1 VAVIGA
7 GTMGAG
13 IAQVCAQAGWKTN
26 LFDAFPEGLER
37 GMKAI
42 DAFWDKGIAR
52 GKTSVEQKQQWAAN
66 LHPISDMSEA
76 VSNVDLVIEAVPEIP
91 SLKHQ
96 IFADLGKMTKKDC
109 ILGTNTSSLSIKAI
123 AHASGRPENVIG
135 MHFFNPVPIM
145 KLLELVKHDS
155 CSEQTIAF
163 AKAAGAAMGKTTIL
177 VEDIPGFAT
186 SRLGVVLGNEA
197 IRMLADGVASAKD
210 IDTAI
215 MKLLEL
221 VKHDSCS
228 EQTIAFAKA
237 AGAAMGKTTILVE
250 DIPGFATSRLGVV
263 LGNEAIRMLADG
275 VASAKDI
282 DTAMV
287 LGYKHPMGPL
297 ALTDLVGLD
306 VRRDILLNLKQ
317 SFNDDSYTPH
327 PLLEKLVA
335 EGRLGKKSGKGI
347 YDWTSGSAE
356 ETELP

>member
-1 VAVIGA
+1 MA
-7 GTMGAG
+7 
-13 IAQVCAQAGWKTN
+13 
-26 LFDAFPEGLER
+26 
-37 GMKAI
+37 
-42 DAFWDKGIAR
+42 
-52 GKTSVEQKQQWAAN
+52 
-66 LHPISDMSEA
+66 EA
-76 VSNVDLVIEAVPEIP
+76 VGDVDLVIEAVPEIP
-91 SLKHQ
+91 ELKHK
-96 IFADLGKMTKKDC
+96 IFADLGAMTRDDC
-109 ILGTNTSSLSIKAI
+109 ILGTNTSSLSIADI
-123 AHASGRPENVIG
+123 AAASGRADKVIG

-145 KLLELVKHDS
+145 KLLELVKHNS
-155 CSEQTIAF
+155 CSQETIAV
-163 AKAAGAAMGKTTIL
+163 AESAGKAMGKTTIL
-177 VEDIPGFAT
+177 V
-186 SRLGVVLGNEA
+186 
-197 IRMLADGVASAKD
+197 K
-210 IDTAI
+210 
-215 MKLLEL
+215 
-221 VKHDSCS
+221 
-228 EQTIAFAKA
+228 
-237 AGAAMGKTTILVE
+237 

-347 YDWTSGSAE
+347 YDWSSGSAE

>member
-1 VAVIGA
+1 MEIRSVAVIGA

-37 GMKAI
+37 GMKTI

-52 GKTSVEQKQQWAAN
+52 GKTTAEQKQQWAAN
-66 LHPISDMSEA
+66 LHPVSDMSEA
-76 VSNVDLVIEAVPEIP
+76 VAEVDLVIEAVPEIP

-96 IFADLGKMTKKDC
+96 IFADLGKMTKADC
-109 ILGTNTSSLSIKAI
+109 ILGTNTSSLSIEAI
-123 AHASGRPENVIG
+123 AQASGRAENVIG

-155 CSEQTIAF
+155 CSEQTVAF
-163 AKAAGAAMGKTTIL
+163 AQAAGVAMGKTTIL
-177 VEDIPGFAT
+177 V
-186 SRLGVVLGNEA
+186 
-197 IRMLADGVASAKD
+197 K
-210 IDTAI
+210 
-215 MKLLEL
+215 
-221 VKHDSCS
+221 
-228 EQTIAFAKA
+228 
-237 AGAAMGKTTILVE
+237 

-297 ALTDLVGLD
+297 ALSDLVGLD

-317 SFNDDSYTPH
+317 SFDDDSYTPH

-347 YDWTSGSAE
+347 YDWSSGSAE

>member
-1 VAVIGA
+1 MQITSVAVIGA

-13 IAQVCAQAGWKTN
+13 IAQICAQAGWRTN
-26 LFDAFPEGLER
+26 LFDAFPESLQR
-37 GMKAI
+37 GMKNI
-42 DAFWDKGIAR
+42 DSFWDRGIAR
-52 GKTSVEQKQQWAAN
+52 GKTTAEQKQQWAAN
-66 LHPISDMSEA
+66 LHPFSDMQNA
-76 VSNVDLVIEAVPEIP
+76 VCDVDLVIEAVPEIP

-96 IFADLGKMTKKDC
+96 IFADLGKMTRDDC

-123 AHASGRPENVIG
+123 AEASTKPEKVIG

-145 KLLELVKHDS
+145 KLLELVEHDA

-163 AKAAGAAMGKTTIL
+163 AQSAGKAMGKTTIL
-177 VEDIPGFAT
+177 V
-186 SRLGVVLGNEA
+186 
-197 IRMLADGVASAKD
+197 KD
-210 IDTAI
+210 
-215 MKLLEL
+215 
-221 VKHDSCS
+221 V
-228 EQTIAFAKA
+228 
-237 AGAAMGKTTILVE
+237 
-250 DIPGFATSRLGVV
+250 PGFATSRLGVV

-347 YDWTSGSAE
+347 YDWSSGSAE